1 MEKQPDHRPGDVIL
15 DHFVPHL
22 DAADRELA
30 RERLQNFAGWL
41 VRIAMRQAREEM
53 QLRDSRDSE
62 SLDTIESNPPTNP

>member
-1 MEKQPDHRPGDVIL
+1 MEKQPGHRPGDIIL

-22 DAADRELA
+22 EGADRELA
-30 RERLQNFAGWL
+30 RARLQNFAGWL

-62 SLDTIESNPPTNP
+62 TLGTIESTPPSNL